1 VPHDTWR
8 DEAHATTFGGRSCL
22 GCAGAI
28 ERTPAPARAGRKI
41 KSMELVVN
49 QTHYRL
55 QVDPNSI
62 LLWVLRDEL
71 ELTGSKY
78 GCGEGHCG
86 ACTVLIDGAPVRSC
100 ITPVS
105 KVEGKEITTIEG
117 LAQNGRLHPLQ
128 EAFIQADALQCGYCT
143 PGMIL
148 SGVGLLKKTPHPSEP
163 DIRRAL
169 EGNVCRC
176 GTYPRIIA
184 AMQMAEKA
192 MSGGQ
197 HA

>member
-1 VPHDTWR
+1 
-8 DEAHATTFGGRSCL
+8 
-22 GCAGAI
+22 
-28 ERTPAPARAGRKI
+28 
-41 KSMELVVN
+41 MELVVN
-49 QTHYRL
+49 QQHYRIQL
-55 QVDPNSI
+55 DPNSL
-62 LLWVLRDEL
+62 LLWILRDEL

-100 ITPVS
+100 ITRVS

-128 EAFIQADALQCGYCT
+128 EAFIQADAMQCGYCT

-169 EGNVCRC
+169 EGNLCRC
-176 GTYPRIIA
+176 GTYPRIVA
-184 AMQMAEKA
+184 AMQIAEKA
-192 MSGGQ
+192 INGGQ